1 MMREL
6 VVGTR
11 GSKLAVIQTN
21 WVINELKKAGVTN
34 PIKIKKIDTKGDKNR
49 AVSLPKL
56 GGGGVFLAEIEQ
68 ELLEEQIDFAVH
80 SLKDIP
86 VEMPNGLS
94 ITSIPVREDHRDVLL
109 QKYGRTLKDLPK
121 DAVVGTSSVRRAA
134 QLLVKRPD
142 ISTRWIRGP
151 IDSRIDQ
158 LMEGKYDAIILA
170 AAGLNRLNIGQDLIT
185 EYLPAETFV
194 PAMGQGALAIECR
207 DDDNEIQD
215 ILAKINDEATEK
227 AVTTERYFLKCF
239 EEGEQAP
246 IGGYAHMVGDKIHLH
261 GMVISS
267 DGKTLIEHQVIGSD
281 PKLVAQQT
289 ANKLIEQGALE
300 IIAQVNEELKNA

>member
-1 MMREL
+1 
-6 VVGTR
+6 
-11 GSKLAVIQTN
+11 
-21 WVINELKKAGVTN
+21 
-34 PIKIKKIDTKGDKNR
+34 
-49 AVSLPKL
+49 
-56 GGGGVFLAEIEQ
+56 
-68 ELLEEQIDFAVH
+68 
-80 SLKDIP
+80 
-86 VEMPNGLS
+86 GLS

-194 PAMGQGALAIECR
+194 PAM
-207 DDDNEIQD
+207 
-215 ILAKINDEATEK
+215 
-227 AVTTERYFLKCF
+227 
-239 EEGEQAP
+239 
-246 IGGYAHMVGDKIHLH
+246 
-261 GMVISS
+261 
-267 DGKTLIEHQVIGSD
+267 
-281 PKLVAQQT
+281 
-289 ANKLIEQGALE
+289 
-300 IIAQVNEELKNA
+300 